1 MGVYER
7 VVVDF
12 FLIIRLKA
20 SGNTKEKGGG
30 AERHL
35 VLIEKALFTLSPDKP
50 TLLAC
55 VVFSTLCVSA
65 AKYSE
70 DYGTEICS
78 KTC

>member
-30 AERHL
+30 WGAERHL

-50 TLLAC
+50 TL
-55 VVFSTLCVSA
+55 
-65 AKYSE
+65 
-70 DYGTEICS
+70 
-78 KTC
+78 

>member
-20 SGNTKEKGGG
+20 SGNTKGGGG

-50 TLLAC
+50 TL
-55 VVFSTLCVSA
+55 
-65 AKYSE
+65 
-70 DYGTEICS
+70 
-78 KTC
+78 

>member
-20 SGNTKEKGGG
+20 SGNTKEKRGGGGG

-50 TLLAC
+50 TL
-55 VVFSTLCVSA
+55 
-65 AKYSE
+65 
-70 DYGTEICS
+70 
-78 KTC
+78 

>member
-30 AERHL
+30 SGNMNEKRGGVGAERHL

-50 TLLAC
+50 TL
-55 VVFSTLCVSA
+55 
-65 AKYSE
+65 
-70 DYGTEICS
+70 
-78 KTC
+78 

>member
-1 MGVYER
+1 MNEKRGGGV
-7 VVVDF
+7 
-12 FLIIRLKA
+12 
-20 SGNTKEKGGG
+20 G